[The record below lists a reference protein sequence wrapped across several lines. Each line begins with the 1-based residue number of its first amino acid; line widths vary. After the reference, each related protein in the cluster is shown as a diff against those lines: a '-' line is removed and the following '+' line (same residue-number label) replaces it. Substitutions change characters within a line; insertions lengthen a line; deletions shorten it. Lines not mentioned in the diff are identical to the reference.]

1 MATYILRNE
10 VSDGARELALTLGGR
25 KIRQFRQREGFY
37 FKRGEQRVAVQFRP
51 NDVIVCWGE
60 ALATLPAGT
69 RVLNGGPIRNKFTD
83 AQTLR
88 QAGVP
93 TIEVARTEP
102 QVVPAPPLIDPA
114 AVAWATLRE
123 SIYDF
128 PVEFRRNPAMTEGVT
143 QLRLQAEALR
153 LALQA
158 PVPVAPPQNLGVWLP
173 RLNNHVGGNDLLNRP
188 TRADFFAKKIELVRE
203 FRIHSFLGRS
213 IRAGQK
219 VEREGMTS
227 HPWIRSF
234 DAGWKI
240 LYDGVTA
247 RQNHRE
253 LAHSACRALNLDFA
267 AVDIGEKTDGSL
279 VVLEC
284 NRAPGLSDGTVA
296 RYAGAIQRY
305 IQGELD

>member
-1 MATYILRNE
+1 MVYVLRNE

-25 KIRQFRQREGFY
+25 KIRQFRQRDGYY
-37 FKRGEQRVAVQFRP
+37 FKRGEQRVAVAFRP

-60 ALATLPAGT
+60 AMPAAPQGTL
-69 RVLNGGPIRNKFTD
+69 VLNGGPIRNKFTD

-93 TIEVARTEP
+93 TIEVAQTEP
-102 QVVPAPPLIDPA
+102 RVAPAPPLVDPA
-114 AVAWATLRE
+114 RTAYLTLRE
-123 SIYDF
+123 LLEDF
-128 PVEFRRNPAMTEGVT
+128 PAEFQRGAVMAEGVN
-143 QLRLQAEALR
+143 QLRRGAETLG
-153 LALQA
+153 LALQTPA
-158 PVPVAPPQNLGVWLP
+158 PVTPPQNFGVWLP

-188 TRADFFAKKIELVRE
+188 ARADFFAKKIELVRE

-219 VEREGMTS
+219 VEREGMTV

-253 LAHSACRALNLDFA
+253 LAHNACRALNLEFG
-267 AVDIGEKTDGSL
+267 AVDIGEKADGSL

-284 NRAPGLSDGTVA
+284 NRAPGLADGTVQ
-296 RYAGAIQRY
+296 RYAGAIQRW
-305 IQGELD
+305 IAGEVE